1 LDLIIR
7 NGNVATASAV
17 YRADIGITG
26 GKIVRIE
33 RGLAGAAASEAGMAP
48 NAAARMEVY
57 DATGK
62 YVLPGAIDVHTHFDM
77 PLPTTRVS
85 DDFRTGTL
93 AAACGGITSII
104 DFANQVKGESLS
116 KTLDDWRERAHGKA
130 VVDYGFHMTITDA
143 RDEVL
148 DEIPRIRD
156 QGITTLK
163 ILMAYKG
170 TLMQDDAAIYRIL
183 ERAVKEGLLVLV
195 HCENGGVIDAR
206 QKQFAAEG
214 KRSPVWHPRSRP
226 PILEGEATGRVID
239 IAEMVGA
246 PVYVVHL
253 TCRQALERVQAAR
266 AGGLPVFAETCPQ
279 YLVLDESMIDAPGFE
294 GAKFVCSPPL
304 REKSHQAVLWA
315 GLRNGFLSVVGS
327 DHAPFNFKGQKELG
341 RENFL
346 LIPNGLPGSETLV
359 PILYSEGVRKGRI
372 SLNEMV
378 ALTSTNPAKLFG
390 LFPEKGTLSVGSDAD
405 LMILDPEKRVVLG
418 LDTLHHRVDY
428 SPYEGMEVR
437 GVPVATLS
445 RGVFVHRDGEG
456 TAPVGH
462 GRFLARGKSAAFD
475 GLIERAGL

>member
-1 LDLIIR
+1 MGRGGGGSTSGRHEERRRHDESETRNGPEEASLDLIIR

-239 IAEMVGA
+239 IAEMVGS

-253 TCRQALERVQAAR
+253 TCRQALERVQAA
-266 AGGLPVFAETCPQ
+266 L
-279 YLVLDESMIDAPGFE
+279 
-294 GAKFVCSPPL
+294 
-304 REKSHQAVLWA
+304 
-315 GLRNGFLSVVGS
+315 
-327 DHAPFNFKGQKELG
+327 
-341 RENFL
+341 
-346 LIPNGLPGSETLV
+346 
-359 PILYSEGVRKGRI
+359 
-372 SLNEMV
+372 
-378 ALTSTNPAKLFG
+378 
-390 LFPEKGTLSVGSDAD
+390 D
-405 LMILDPEKRVVLG
+405 LMETNDKRLAALD
-418 LDTLHHRVDY
+418 D
-428 SPYEGMEVR
+428 
-437 GVPVATLS
+437 
-445 RGVFVHRDGEG
+445 
-456 TAPVGH
+456 
-462 GRFLARGKSAAFD
+462 
-475 GLIERAGL
+475 

>member
-1 LDLIIR
+1 MDLIIR
-7 NGNVATASAV
+7 NGDVVTASAV

-48 NAAARMEVY
+48 NAAARMKVY

-62 YVLPGAIDVHTHFDM
+62 FVLPGAIDVHTHFDM
-77 PLPTTRVS
+77 PLPATRVS

-104 DFANQVKGESLS
+104 DFANQVQGESLA
-116 KTLDDWRERAHGKA
+116 KTLDDWRERAHGNA

-170 TLMQDDAAIYRIL
+170 TLMQDDAAICRIL

-214 KRSPVWHPRSRP
+214 KLSPVWHPRSRP

-266 AGGLPVFAETCPQ
+266 ARGLPVFAETCPQ

-378 ALTSTNPAKLFG
+378 ALTSANPAKLFG

-418 LDTLHHRVDY
+418 RDTLHHRVDY
-428 SPYEGMEVR
+428 SPYEGMEVQ

-445 RGVFVHRDGEG
+445 RGVFLNRDGEV
-456 TAPVGH
+456 TAPAGH
-462 GRFLARGKSAAFD
+462 GRFLARGQSAAFD
-475 GLIERAGL
+475 GLTERAGL